1 MEFYDPQ
8 MLGVMVFGG
17 FMLVSAVGIF
27 LVSTFSMKETTYEE
41 ALAKQRKELEKA
53 SQHKMEKKKKEKPVE
68 KKGKGKR
75 GEEKPN
81 GKIPEPD
88 LGLDASDSFKDAGP
102 EPVLVIEPIIS
113 QLPVTSVSAAP
124 QVEKSDPSPKDKKK
138 KEKKKRLEPVPTL
151 TVSSPENIPSK
162 DLVSDGEPKEVPV
175 SAFPSL
181 RSQQHSPFINVVTVK
196 TSEDLG
202 NQEELKHDR
211 ESKKKTSAKKKRD
224 STTTDDDSMLYIPY
238 KTLISIIKSMF
249 FDESEIQQLIEILTE
264 KAGGVQDPWL
274 VATQK
279 GDPITVLKR
288 QLEEKE
294 KQLAVEQENATAIKA
309 KLKELTKEFAFEKA
323 KTVTTEN
330 KWKEQLQT
338 QKQEMST
345 VQTQMQAANQEH
357 KRQIQQLQE
366 KIQML
371 QEQLENGSNAQ
382 LARLQ
387 QENCI
392 LRDALNQ
399 ATSQTE
405 SKQNTELAKLRQEY
419 NKVSKELTEKMEVLQ
434 QVEEQKRILDMKA
447 VAYEEQI
454 HQLQISQKESEAQL
468 QKSLD
473 EVREELCKSQATY
486 QSLQT
491 ELEKAKEQQFNFA
504 ELEPKLLCSEMEV
517 KRRVEECNNLHLKLS
532 EATSINLQLEEK
544 IKSTEALLEASQMRE
559 VEKNKDIQEA
569 NKAEISILLL
579 RLQESSTQASTLED
593 EASKLKHIVEQLKM
607 ENNDLTISLGEA
619 NEALHTLQ
627 AKSDQYRN
635 ILAETE
641 KMLKDLQKRVVE
653 EEQVWQE
660 KLVASEEALAKLKE
674 YTTLLE
680 AQLEDHLAI
689 AEQQNCTKEVEVLR
703 QLLTESQEQMDTT
716 KIETLKQSQELAQ
729 NRDLVYSL
737 QAELEKL
744 RCDRKDS
751 AYAKEEV
758 LQLQETLDK
767 EKKLTKDL
775 GCAATKLKELL
786 KVTQEQLSKEREAVM
801 KLQEQLQKREE
812 NEDIVKEGTSV

>member
-8 MLGVMVFGG
+8 MLGIMVFGG
-17 FMLVSAVGIF
+17 FMLVSAIGIF

-41 ALAKQRKELEKA
+41 AVAKQRKELEKA

-81 GKIPEPD
+81 GKTPESD
-88 LGLDASDSFKDAGP
+88 LGLDVSDGFKDASH
-102 EPVLVIEPIIS
+102 EPVLVIEPIVS

-138 KEKKKRLEPVPTL
+138 KEKKKKLEPAPNL
-151 TVSSPENIPSK
+151 TVSSPENTPSK
-162 DLVSDGEPKEVPV
+162 DLVLDGEPKEVPI
-175 SAFPSL
+175 SAFPTL
-181 RSQQHSPFINVVTVK
+181 RSQQHSPFINLVTVK
-196 TSEDLG
+196 TSEDLR
-202 NQEELKHDR
+202 NQEELKLDR
-211 ESKKKTSAKKKRD
+211 ESKKKTTAKKKRD

-238 KTLISIIKSMF
+238 KTLISIIKNMF
-249 FDESEIQQLIEILTE
+249 FDESEVQQLIEILTE
-264 KAGGVQDPWL
+264 KAGGAQDPWL

-279 GDPITVLKR
+279 GDPISVLKR

-294 KQLAVEQENATAIKA
+294 KQLAVGQENATAIKA
-309 KLKELTKEFAFEKA
+309 KLKELTKEFASEKA
-323 KTVTTEN
+323 KTITAEN

-345 VQTQMQAANQEH
+345 VQAQMQATNQEH
-357 KRQIQQLQE
+357 QMQIQHLQE
-366 KIQML
+366 KIQTL

-419 NKVSKELTEKMEVLQ
+419 NKLSKELTEKMEVLQ
-434 QVEEQKRILDMKA
+434 QVEEQKRILEVKA

-454 HQLQISQKESEAQL
+454 HQLQISQKESEAPL

-491 ELEKAKEQQFNFA
+491 ELEKTKEQQFNFA
-504 ELEPKLLCSEMEV
+504 ELQSKLLCSEMEV
-517 KRRVEECNNLHLKLS
+517 KRSVEECNNLHLKLS
-532 EATSINLQLEEK
+532 EAISINLHLEER
-544 IKSTEALLEASQMRE
+544 IKSIEALLEANQMRE

-569 NKAEISILLL
+569 NKAEMSLLLL

-593 EASKLKHIVEQLKM
+593 EASKLKHTVEQLKI
-607 ENNDLTISLGEA
+607 ENNDLTVSLEEV
-619 NEALHTLQ
+619 NEALHTIQ
-627 AKSDQYRN
+627 TKCDQYRN

-660 KLVASEEALAKLKE
+660 KLAASEEALAKLKE

-680 AQLEDHLAI
+680 AQLEDHLAT
-689 AEQQNCTKEVEVLR
+689 AEEQNCTKEVEVLR
-703 QLLTESQEQMDTT
+703 QLLPESQEQMDTA
-716 KIETLKQSQELAQ
+716 KMETLKQSQEFAQ

-758 LQLQETLDK
+758 LQLQESLDK

-786 KVTQEQLSKEREAVM
+786 KVTQEQLSKEREALM
-801 KLQEQLQKREE
+801 KLQEQLQKKEL